1 MTKSISSIGTI
12 IFFSLMLCSCAA
24 HDEKFIPE
32 KFQIERTSVK
42 LPFEVK
48 ELIAF
53 EGGYVCNFENFNDQI
68 KHPIGYN
75 KGFKVLL
82 DTTAIEITGAFV
94 SKQHLY
100 HIFADAKNTYLGYID
115 HQKPVVLDTILNKP
129 LWFGS
134 VRDLQSNPNLF
145 VIYNRHFNGVI
156 VRDKHKIR
164 LIEFKHTS

>member
-53 EGGYVCNFENFNDQI
+53 DGGYF
-68 KHPIGYN
+68 
-75 KGFKVLL
+75 
-82 DTTAIEITGAFV
+82 
-94 SKQHLY
+94 
-100 HIFADAKNTYLGYID
+100 D
-115 HQKPVVLDTILNKP
+115 HQKPVVLDTIVNKP

-156 VRDKHKIR
+156 VREKNKIR
-164 LIEFKHTS
+164 LIKFEHTS